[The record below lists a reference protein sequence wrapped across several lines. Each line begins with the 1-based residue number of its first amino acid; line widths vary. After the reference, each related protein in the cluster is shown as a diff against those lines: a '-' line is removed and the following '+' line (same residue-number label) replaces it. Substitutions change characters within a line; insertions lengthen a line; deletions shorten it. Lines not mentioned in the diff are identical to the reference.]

1 MKKNLKRTLAFIS
14 SLSMLA
20 SACTFN
26 VLSASAENRLRLPE
40 IEKTYGYNDY
50 KLDFGTY
57 KSGDVNMDGKIDVTD
72 LDLLMKY
79 VDGEPISGEYGDEL
93 ADLNQDGDINNLD
106 VYLLER
112 YLDNGDDSF
121 IRDVE
126 MIKHGKEAYPIYIT
140 KDGFGDVDGDGQFS
154 ADDIYW
160 MVNAYCGETVLSE
173 EQTENSDF
181 NQNGTLDIDDIISAY
196 KFNNKI
202 SSTDEFNYEIKEMD
216 TEPKDKDRTIR
227 TGEYQ
232 TLLGDMNNDGRFDF
246 DDVDRL
252 IKYID
257 GQIKFSRFYII
268 KSDVNQDGVIDYNDA
283 VDLLAVVDRFK
294 EPEYVTYETRCTPE
308 EYEKYYKNKETS
320 EEATLDNVDLD
331 STESTTESTQP
342 SESSN
347 EMSEE
352 TAVEGLKLGDVN
364 LDGDVT
370 IADAVVL
377 NKYLVGSATLSE
389 SAQKNA
395 DCDKDGN
402 ITSSDTL
409 TILKYVI
416 GSIDEI
422 K

>member
-1 MKKNLKRTLAFIS
+1 MKTNLKRTLAFIS
-14 SLSMLA
+14 SFTMLA

-26 VLSASAENRLRLPE
+26 VLSASAENKLRLPE

-50 KLDFGTY
+50 ELDFGTY

-126 MIKHGKEAYPIYIT
+126 MIKHGKEAYPMYIT
-140 KDGFGDVDGDGQFS
+140 KDGFGDIDGDGQFLVC
-154 ADDIYW
+154 DIYW
-160 MVNAYCGETVLSE
+160 MVKAYCGETELSE
-173 EQTENSDF
+173 EQIENADF

-257 GQIKFSRFYII
+257 GQTKFSRFYIT

-283 VDLLAVVDRFK
+283 VELLAVVNRFK

-308 EYEKYYKNKETS
+308 DYEKYYKNKETS
-320 EEATLDNVDLD
+320 EDATLNNVDIN
-331 STESTTESTQP
+331 STEPVTEAPTS
-342 SESSN
+342 SETA
-347 EMSEE
+347 EE
-352 TAVEGLKLGDVN
+352 TSLESLKFGDIN

-370 IADAVVL
+370 ITDAILL
-377 NKYLVGSATLSE
+377 NKYLVGSVTLSE
-389 SAQKNA
+389 ASQKNA
-395 DCDKDGN
+395 DCDKDGKL
-402 ITSSDTL
+402 TSSDTL
-409 TILKYVI
+409 VILDYVV